1 MTTSAYTT
9 MEKAQSMLWG
19 QSGHL
24 KAGLILEKALD
35 RMYLKEME
43 RII

>member
-1 MTTSAYTT
+1 MRAYTAT
-9 MEKAQSMLWG
+9 EKAQNMLWG

-35 RMYLKEME
+35 HMEME